1 MRLLIDLQG
10 LQNGSRNRGIGRY
23 VTSLTRGILRHRQKH
38 EVRFLLNNL
47 LPETLDDV
55 ISSFG
60 DMVTRD
66 QFVIFDG
73 IGPTGAID
81 KTNLWRSAVS
91 HELYEKFVADLNPD
105 ILLIGSLFEGGS
117 DNTVV
122 TVSEGPRG
130 YLVAAILYDLI
141 PLLNPHEYI
150 GSKDAKRWYF
160 GKVEKARRADLLLG
174 ISASACREAIEHL
187 PSDRQKVIEIGAAAS
202 EEFTTGSGVT
212 TDPRQDPSGVLAYY
226 GITKPFIMHTS
237 AYDRRKNFSGLVRA
251 YALLPDDARR
261 AHQLVLVCK
270 LSTHARLEL
279 LDVISQAGLNDEDV
293 VLTGF
298 VPDDELRILYAQC
311 ALFVFPSFHEG
322 FGLPVVEAMWCGAP
336 AIGSNL
342 SSVPEVIGREDALF
356 DPYDPSDMAR
366 QIHRALTDI
375 EFRQALLGH
384 AARHARTFNWDDVAL
399 RALEAMETRRMT
411 ISGKRPTESFRYFD
425 IHEVIARIAQAG
437 SSMASTDKE
446 LMRVAQAMEANELVR
461 WPTPEDAN
469 SGISKTSSP

>member
-23 VTSLTRGILRHRQKH
+23 IASLTRGIIRHGQQH
-38 EVRFLLNNL
+38 EIGFLLNNL
-47 LPETLDDV
+47 FPESIRDV
-55 ISSFG
+55 ISMFA
-60 DMVTRD
+60 DMVRQD
-66 QFVIFDG
+66 QFLIFDG
-73 IGPTGAID
+73 IGPTGAVD
-81 KTNLWRSAVS
+81 KGNLWRSAAS
-91 HELYEKFVADLNPD
+91 HELYEKFVADLDPD

-122 TVSEGPRG
+122 TVSEGPRN

-141 PLLNPHEYI
+141 PLLYPDEHI
-150 GSKDAKRWYF
+150 GSKDARRWYF
-160 GKVEKARRADLLLG
+160 GKVEKARKADLLLG

-187 PSDRQKVIEIGAAAS
+187 PSDQQKVIEIGAAAS
-202 EEFTTGSGVT
+202 DEFTIGPTAKLDSKE
-212 TDPRQDPSGVLAYY
+212 DASGVLAYY

-237 AYDRRKNFSGLVRA
+237 AYDTRKNFSGLVRA
-251 YALLPDDARR
+251 YASLPDDTRR

-270 LSTHARLEL
+270 LSTHARFEL
-279 LDVISQAGLNDEDV
+279 LDVISRAGLNDEEV

-298 VPDDELRILYAQC
+298 VPDDELRMLYARC

-356 DPYDPSDMAR
+356 DPYDTSDMAR
-366 QIHRALTDI
+366 QIHRALTDS
-375 EFRQALLGH
+375 EFRQSLLDH
-384 AARHARTFNWDDVAL
+384 AARHARTFNWDHVAL
-399 RALEAMETRRMT
+399 RALEAIEMKWNA
-411 ISGKRPTESFRYFD
+411 IDGKPSAEGARYFD
-425 IHEVIARIAQAG
+425 VDEVINRVAQAG
-437 SSMASTDKE
+437 FSILPTDRE
-446 LMRVAQAMEANELVR
+446 LMRVAQALEANELVR
-461 WPTPEDAN
+461 WPALEDHN